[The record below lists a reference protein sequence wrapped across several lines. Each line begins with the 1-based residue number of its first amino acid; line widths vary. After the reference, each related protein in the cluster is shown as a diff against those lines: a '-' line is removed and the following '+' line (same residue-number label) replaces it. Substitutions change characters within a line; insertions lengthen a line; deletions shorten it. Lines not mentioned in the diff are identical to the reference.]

1 MTTTLRRLCFS
12 LLTVLAAIPLMLPIT
27 GAVNLNSEASPQPVP
42 TKLVVEVIGRH
53 YRWHFRCLEP
63 EGSPMGA
70 ADTTAIE
77 ELHLPAGAR
86 VEFRFTSD
94 DYIYLCKI
102 PEIGIAQIA
111 VPGLTHQCICEL
123 VEPGTY
129 DLRVDPL
136 CSFRFYHDELMG
148 RIVVEKDFRI
158 VQLPGST

>member
-12 LLTVLAAIPLMLPIT
+12 LLTGLAAIPLILPKP
-27 GAVNLNSEASPQPVP
+27 GRVNRDSEASPPAGP

-53 YRWHFRCLEP
+53 YRWHFRRLEP
-63 EGSPMGA
+63 DGLPIDA

-77 ELHLPAGAR
+77 ELHLPAGVS

-111 VPGLTHQCICEL
+111 VPGLTHQCIWE
-123 VEPGTY
+123 VDEPGTY

-158 VQLPGST
+158 VQLPEST